1 MVLYVVQTN
10 PLKRIAVGP
19 DYKYPLRQSI
29 HLFMFYTLHCVYS
42 YSSLATVNV
51 ADSQIPLA
59 DHIKILGVTFDKN
72 LSMNNHVKSVCKSVH
87 YHIRALRH
95 IHSSI
100 SEDMAKMVAC
110 DLVGS
115 RLDYAN
121 SVLFGAT
128 QNKKLSYRR
137 GTARCVVSIEI
148 LPITIRYDTKC
159 YFNVR
164 SKADISRLNLPHG
177 NDN

>member
-1 MVLYVVQTN
+1 MVQTN

-59 DHIKILGVTFDKN
+59 DHIKILGVTLDKN
-72 LSMNNHVKSVCKSVH
+72 LSMNNHVSAVCKSIH

-95 IHSSI
+95 IRSSI
-100 SEDMAKMVAC
+100 SEDMAKMVASLAC
-110 DLVGS
+110 ALVGCRGAAS
-115 RLDYAN
+115 TTLTLFYLEPLTKTSPN
-121 SVLFGAT
+121 SKKPRTSSPVLF
-128 QNKKLSYRR
+128 S
-137 GTARCVVSIEI
+137 SI
-148 LPITIRYDTKC
+148 LQSTYCPPAAPLAPD
-159 YFNVR
+159 
-164 SKADISRLNLPHG
+164 
-177 NDN
+177 